1 MCLLTAKD
9 VELRTAQIKK
19 TNYGVY
25 ITLLVYK
32 DARVD
37 MKMLDKMFGPLGWQR
52 HHREVNGHL
61 YCTISVYDKEN
72 GCWIEREDVGTPSNT
87 EEVKGE
93 SSDSFKRAGFNFGI
107 GRELYDVPNIRFKLN
122 EGEYSEYNGK
132 ISSYAKFRV
141 AEMEY
146 DKDKGE
152 FTKFTVVDSEGN
164 VRFSNGKGVNILSR
178 TQKQVVQQEKQQ
190 AQVVNQAETKNAN
203 TEQAEPTE
211 WVKEYKGYTCVYI
224 PALKEW
230 KFLTTISNAAVL
242 AMIATDAQGKY
253 SACKEVAR
261 KMLAEVNKQKGAA

>member
-52 HHREVNGHL
+52 HHREINGRL

-107 GRELYDVPNIRFKLN
+107 GRELYDAPNIRFKLN
-122 EGEYSEYNGK
+122 EGEYADNGK
-132 ISSYAKFRV
+132 ITSYAKFRV
-141 AEMEY
+141 SEMEY
-146 DKDKGE
+146 DAAKGE
-152 FTKFTVVDSEGN
+152 FTKFTVVDSNGN
-164 VRFSNGKGVNILSR
+164 VRFSNGKAVNSASR
-178 TQKQVVQQEKQQ
+178 TQNKPVQQEKPQ
-190 AQVVNQAETKNAN
+190 AQATSQTEAKNAH

-211 WVKEYKGYTCVYI
+211 WVKDYKGYTCVYV
-224 PALKEW
+224 PALKKWE
-230 KFLTTISNAAVL
+230 FLAKITNAAVL

-253 SACKEVAR
+253 AACKEVAG
-261 KMLAEVNKQKGAA
+261 KMLAEVKKKGAA

>member
-107 GRELYDVPNIRFKLN
+107 GRELYDAPNIRFKLDD
-122 EGEYSEYNGK
+122 GEYSEYNGK
-132 ISSYAKFRV
+132 TTSYAKFRV

-146 DKDKGE
+146 DAEKGE
-152 FTKFTVVDSEGN
+152 FTKFTVVDSNGN
-164 VRFSNGKGVNILSR
+164 VRFANGKGVNSTSR
-178 TQKQVVQQEKQQ
+178 AQNQPIQQEKPQ
-190 AQVVNQAETKNAN
+190 AQAN
-203 TEQAEPTE
+203 TQVEQKKAHTEPSD
-211 WVKEYKGYTCVYI
+211 WVREYKGQTCVYI

-230 KFLTTISNAAVL
+230 KFLATIKNGAVL
-242 AMIATDAQGKY
+242 ATIATDAQGKY
-253 SACKEVAR
+253 AACKEVAR

>member
-32 DARVD
+32 NARVD
-37 MKMLDKMFGPLGWQR
+37 MKMLDKMFGQLGWQR
-52 HHREVNGHL
+52 HHKEIDGRL
-61 YCTISVYDKEN
+61 YCTISVWDEKTN
-72 GCWIEREDVGTPSNT
+72 SWIEREDVGTESNT
-87 EEVKGE
+87 EKEKGQA
-93 SSDSFKRAGFNFGI
+93 SDSFKRAGFNFGI

-146 DKDKGE
+146 DADKGE
-152 FTKFTVVDSEGN
+152 FIKFTVVDSNGN
-164 VRFSNGKGVNILSR
+164 VRFDNGKGVNSAPR
-178 TQKQVVQQEKQQ
+178 AQNQSVQQEKPQ
-190 AQVVNQAETKNAN
+190 AQGNPQAEQKNAHA
-203 TEQAEPTE
+203 EHREPTE
-211 WVKEYKGYTCVYI
+211 WVKDYNGYTCVYI

-230 KFLTTISNAAVL
+230 KYLVTIKNGAVL

-253 SACKEVAR
+253 TQVKEQAQ
-261 KMLAEVNKQKGAA
+261 KMLEELKGAA